1 MFVTIE
7 VQHNITEGK
16 EKEALQMIKEL
27 YNKGLDFPGS
37 ISASPGLLNNEGIS
51 PGLES
56 SDGYRDH
63 LGKVFAQ
70 VRRVADPHARV
81 KVRLTT

>member
-7 VQHNITEGK
+7 VQHNIQEGK
-16 EKEALQMIKEL
+16 EKEALQIIKEL
-27 YNKGLDFPGS
+27 YSKGLDYPGYLTS
-37 ISASPGLLNNEGIS
+37 SQGMLTEDSLS
-51 PGLES
+51 PGLEA
-56 SDGYRDH
+56 SDSYRDH

-70 VRRVADPHARV
+70 VRRVADPQARV